1 MRKLW
6 VLSIVA
12 LTAAAGAGSALAAA
26 AKKAAKKA
34 APAAE
39 EAGGIDKARFE
50 KYLKDRVA
58 KIKEAHNARMAFF
71 ANEEKL
77 WKTFW
82 EKVRDERQV
91 FEVRVTRQTLDIFES
106 LNSLDPKDHPTTIAN
121 FERMHGDMMRSF
133 EQQQRQKMNEF
144 FAEREARWKE
154 FAADQEK
161 ERTDFIAEAQSG
173 WQDNKDQLANAV
185 AAKVEGE
192 QAADEGEKA
201 EKEKK
206 PAKTAARKTSTRR
219 QASPFS
225 NDNWH

>member
-6 VLSIVA
+6 ILSIIA
-12 LTAAAGAGSALAAA
+12 LSAAAGAGTALAAA
-26 AKKAAKKA
+26 AKKPAKKA

-39 EAGGIDKARFE
+39 EAAGLDKSRFE

-58 KIKEAHNARMAFF
+58 KIKEAHNARMGFF
-71 ANEEKL
+71 ANEEKI

-106 LNSLDPKDHPTTIAN
+106 LASLDPKDHPTTIAN

-133 EQQQRQKMNEF
+133 EQQQRQKMNDF
-144 FAEREARWKE
+144 FADREARWKE

-192 QAADEGEKA
+192 QQPEDEGEK

-206 PAKTAARKTSTRR
+206 PARTAARKTPARR